1 MEQECHFAWNKNL
14 DIINP
19 YILSKVKNLKEVTKR
34 VNKNIEEKGRRER
47 AEVESEMKANSLGS
61 QQSLSFSYC
70 FCHQLSFPDS
80 DPPVFFFLM
89 DLCDYAGPA

>member
-34 VNKNIEEKGRRER
+34 VNKNIEEKGRRE
-47 AEVESEMKANSLGS
+47 SEMK
-61 QQSLSFSYC
+61 
-70 FCHQLSFPDS
+70 D
-80 DPPVFFFLM
+80 
-89 DLCDYAGPA
+89 